1 MDHNKAPGSVGFS
14 AEFYQTF
21 WDVTKKEILAR
32 FAQLQV
38 DHLPFFELNFGRIL
52 LSRKK
57 MRFKYNSMN
66 PFAFSM

>member
-1 MDHNKAPGSVGFS
+1 MDHNKAPGS

-21 WDVTKKEILAR
+21 WDVTKKELLAL

-38 DHLPFFELNFGRIL
+38 SHLPLFELNFGRIL

-57 MRFKYNSMN
+57 MRFKYNIIN